1 MRKQSTKVVGD
12 DLRKEYDI
20 SLLKGGVR
28 GKYYRRST
36 AGTNLMLIDP
46 DLTDVFPDSESAT
59 RAVWLLAD
67 TARVAT
73 AILERTLVEISN
85 ETSGD
90 IYLIPK
96 GDSTRMVIRSTRPG
110 RLVSQTWTSCE
121 TRLIGV
127 LHYLIGARIGIFVRN
142 AVRNNPHKQER
153 PGQRDAEPQR
163 HLVFREE

>member
-73 AILERTLVEISN
+73 AILEPTLVRISKD
-85 ETSGD
+85 TPRD
-90 IYLIPK
+90 IYLIEA
-96 GDSTRMVIRSTRPG
+96 GVPG
-110 RLVSQTWTSCE
+110 E
-121 TRLIGV
+121 D
-127 LHYLIGARIGIFVRN
+127 
-142 AVRNNPHKQER
+142 ER
-153 PGQRDAEPQR
+153 
-163 HLVFREE
+163 V